1 SRLIEWMRIA
11 DRTSMPIR
19 DRIERNTQPN
29 TTKDKFG
36 DDLMIKAE
44 TTPQGADDAAKIIAV
59 CRGIRHILTPVAWI
73 ICTAL
78 VAYTTIYLNR

>member
-1 SRLIEWMRIA
+1 
-11 DRTSMPIR
+11 
-19 DRIERNTQPN
+19 
-29 TTKDKFG
+29 
-36 DDLMIKAE
+36 MIKAE

>member
-1 SRLIEWMRIA
+1 M
-11 DRTSMPIR
+11 
-19 DRIERNTQPN
+19 QPN
-29 TTKDKFG
+29 SSAPKDKFR

-44 TTPQGADDAAKIIAV
+44 TTPQGADKAARIIAV

-78 VAYTTIYLNR
+78 VTGTLIYLKG

>member
-1 SRLIEWMRIA
+1 
-11 DRTSMPIR
+11 MPVK
-19 DRIERNTQPN
+19 PN

-73 ICTAL
+73 ICTVL

>member
-1 SRLIEWMRIA
+1 YTARPCDVALAHTFCAKLLRY
-11 DRTSMPIR
+11 
-19 DRIERNTQPN
+19 
-29 TTKDKFG
+29 KFG

>member
-1 SRLIEWMRIA
+1 
-11 DRTSMPIR
+11 MPVK
-19 DRIERNTQPN
+19 PN

-44 TTPQGADDAAKIIAV
+44 TTPQGQMMPQNHRGM
-59 CRGIRHILTPVAWI
+59 RGIRHILTPVAWI

>member
-1 SRLIEWMRIA
+1 MQVKI
-11 DRTSMPIR
+11 
-19 DRIERNTQPN
+19 N

-59 CRGIRHILTPVAWI
+59 CRGIRHILTPVAWV

-78 VAYTTIYLNR
+78 VAYTLVYLRG